1 MSVPAEAAASCGGRG
16 EPPAAGGPAGDG
28 TRTPAA
34 AAWLAGRGS
43 ARRRAAGI
51 LLLALALAGVGFAAP
66 ASFLADL
73 VGAGCILAIMVLSWT
88 VFCGP
93 TREISFGHAFFVGG
107 AGYLAGLLQLR
118 CGLPPW
124 TALLAGLAGG
134 ALLGVLVAVLTFRH
148 RGLYFSMV
156 TMALQLAAYHA
167 LFLRSSLF
175 GGEEGVVGIQPL
187 AVTRAG
193 LYAIAAA
200 GLIAACAAVDA
211 FLHSRRGLLL
221 GAIGQNEELAQGLGV
236 DVPRLRLYGLALSGA
251 VAGLGGALY
260 VLTQGQANAEL
271 ASEEISARI
280 VLAGVVGG
288 SWSLPGALV
297 TAFGLQALQAWLFRA
312 VRVDALIYTSLLLAL
327 ALLVPR
333 GIVPVRPR
341 WGLPNPHRRTR
352 SAAGDPEPD
361 ARPTTA
367 AEPPAPQEGLVVSG
381 LVLRFGGVRALDGV
395 SLEVRRG
402 DAIGLIGPN
411 GAGKT
416 SLLNAIAGHLPGGA
430 RGAGA
435 ARDAQKVRWGGRPLG
450 RLDGAARARL
460 GVRKTFQQVMSFPD
474 LTLAEHLAV
483 SRAVHAGAADDDEP
497 ALTRLIAACGGSAAA
512 RTPLGRLP
520 PAAAR
525 LAEIAMALAAPPEL
539 LLADEPFAALGGE
552 EVEAVC
558 SGFAALHRR
567 GVTLVIVEHRLHE
580 LFRLVDRVV
589 VMDRGRILAVK
600 PPAEVLLDPIVQRAY
615 GIVESGDAA

>member
-1 MSVPAEAAASCGGRG
+1 MSEPAEVG
-16 EPPAAGGPAGDG
+16 
-28 TRTPAA
+28 
-34 AAWLAGRGS
+34 WLAGRGPG
-43 ARRRAAGI
+43 RRRAAGI
-51 LLLALALAGVGFAAP
+51 LLLALVLAGVGLAAP

-93 TREISFGHAFFVGG
+93 SREISFGHAFFVGG

-124 TALLAGLAGG
+124 LALLAGIGGG

-175 GGEEGVVGIQPL
+175 GGEEGVLGIQPL

-193 LYAIAAA
+193 LYAVAAA
-200 GLIAACAAVDA
+200 GLLAACVAVDA
-211 FLHSRRGLLL
+211 FLHSRWGLLL
-221 GAIGQNEELAQGLGV
+221 GAAGQNEELAQSLGV

-271 ASEEISARI
+271 ASEAISARI

-288 SWSLPGALV
+288 MWSLPGALV
-297 TAFGLQALQAWLFRA
+297 AAFGLQALQAWLFRA
-312 VRVDALIYTSLLLAL
+312 VSVDALIYTSLLLAL
-327 ALLVPR
+327 ALLLPR
-333 GIVPVRPR
+333 GIVPIRPHWALSR
-341 WGLPNPHRRTR
+341 AGRRTR
-352 SAAGDPEPD
+352 SAAGGD
-361 ARPTTA
+361 AEAAAAIALTA
-367 AEPPAPQEGLVVSG
+367 ASPAEPPESREGLVVSG
-381 LVLRFGGVRALDGV
+381 LVLRFGGVCALDGV
-395 SLEVRRG
+395 SLEARRG

-411 GAGKT
+411 GAGKS
-416 SLLNAIAGHLPGGA
+416 SLLNAIAGQLPGGA
-430 RGAGA
+430 RGASA
-435 ARDAQKVRWGGRPLG
+435 VSEAREVRWAGRPLG
-450 RLDGAARARL
+450 RLDAAARARL

-474 LTLAEHLAV
+474 LTLAEHLEV
-483 SRAVHAGAADDDEP
+483 SRESHAGRAAADEP
-497 ALTRLIAACGGSAAA
+497 ALARLIAACGGGAAA
-512 RTPLGRLP
+512 RTPLGSLP
-520 PAAAR
+520 PASAR
-525 LAEIAMALAAPPEL
+525 LAEIAMAVAAPPEL
-539 LLADEPFAALGGE
+539 LLVDEPFAALSGE

-558 SGFAALHRR
+558 SGLAALHRR

-589 VMDRGRILAVK
+589 VMDRGRIVAVK
-600 PPAEVLLDPIVQRAY
+600 PPAEVLLDPVVQRAY

>member
-1 MSVPAEAAASCGGRG
+1 MSEPAEVGW
-16 EPPAAGGPAGDG
+16 P
-28 TRTPAA
+28 
-34 AAWLAGRGS
+34 AGRGS
-43 ARRRAAGI
+43 GRRRAAGV
-51 LLLALALAGVGFAAP
+51 LLLALTLAAVGLAAS

-93 TREISFGHAFFVGG
+93 SREISFGHAFFVGG

-124 TALLAGLAGG
+124 TALLAGVGGG
-134 ALLGVLVAVLTFRH
+134 ALLGVLVAMLTLRH

-175 GGEEGVVGIQPL
+175 GGEEGVLGIQTL
-187 AVTRAG
+187 AMTRTG
-193 LYAIAAA
+193 LYAVAAS
-200 GLIAACAAVDA
+200 GLIVACVAVDA
-211 FLHSRRGLLL
+211 FLHSRWGLLL
-221 GAIGQNEELAQGLGV
+221 GATGQNEELAQGLGV

-288 SWSLPGALV
+288 LWSPPGALV

-312 VRVDALIYTSLLLAL
+312 VSVDALIYTSVLLAL
-327 ALLVPR
+327 ALLLPR
-333 GIVPVRPR
+333 GIVPIRPR
-341 WGLPNPHRRTR
+341 WDLSRPGRRTR
-352 SAAGDPEPD
+352 PAARGDFEP
-361 ARPTTA
+361 A
-367 AEPPAPQEGLVVSG
+367 ATVSLAGRSMAESPAPSVSPEGLVVSG
-381 LVLRFGGVRALDGV
+381 LVLHFGGIRALDGV
-395 SLEVRRG
+395 SLEARRG

-411 GAGKT
+411 GAGKS
-416 SLLNAIAGHLPGGA
+416 SLLNAIAGNLPGDA
-430 RGAGA
+430 RGAA
-435 ARDAQKVRWGGRPLG
+435 SVSQAREVRWAGHSLGGLHV
-450 RLDGAARARL
+450 AARARL
-460 GVRKTFQQVMSFPD
+460 GVRKTFQQVMSFPE
-474 LTLAEHLAV
+474 LTLAEHLEISRV
-483 SRAVHAGAADDDEP
+483 SRAGRVAASEP
-497 ALTRLIAACGGSAAA
+497 ALARLIAAAGGDAAA
-512 RTPLGRLP
+512 RTPLGLLP
-520 PAAAR
+520 PASAR
-525 LAEIAMALAAPPEL
+525 LAEIAMAVVAPPEL
-539 LLADEPFAALGGE
+539 LLVDEPFAALSGE

-558 SGFAALHRR
+558 AGLTALHRR

-589 VMDRGRILAVK
+589 VMDRGRIVAVK
-600 PPAEVLLDPIVQRAY
+600 PPAEVLLDPVVQRVY
-615 GIVESGDAA
+615 GIVERGDAA